1 MAKRYLGMLQSF
13 VGSIS
18 HVRSR
23 TPTALRTRARPPRPR
38 PLRARRHQSRSAGAR
53 PLGETAKRRAEK
65 AERAETSN
73 RWEMEP
79 FPTMARSGGNRR
91 KLAETPCRNSA
102 RETVSSFAVSATG
115 CTPSRDW
122 HIASGNCG
130 NSLQILCQASPLRL
144 SASAANGDTSRVY
157 LMRIQRFR
165 TSLQPCRDRRI
176 RRAPA
181 CPAGNSASPS
191 TSRW

>member
-1 MAKRYLGMLQSF
+1 MIGPD
-13 VGSIS
+13 VPWSI
-18 HVRSR
+18 RR
-23 TPTALRTRARPPRPR
+23 RAAPRKPANLHRPR
-38 PLRARRHQSRSAGAR
+38 RITCVSQQQFRTSQKDRRKYRKYRKPRQRSVR
-53 PLGETAKRRAEK
+53 DFLGNDINKLE
-65 AERAETSN
+65 SHGSL
-73 RWEMEP
+73 
-79 FPTMARSGGNRR
+79 SGVWRKPDRNRR

-181 CPAGNSASPS
+181 CPAGNSAGPS

>member
-1 MAKRYLGMLQSF
+1 MLQSF
-13 VGSIS
+13 VGSFS

-23 TPTALRTRARPPRPR
+23 TPTALQTRARPPR

-53 PLGETAKRRAEK
+53 PLDETAKRRAEK

-73 RWEMEP
+73 RWEMGP
-79 FPTMARSGGNRR
+79 FPTRARSGGNRR
-91 KLAETPCRNSA
+91 KLAETPCTNSA
-102 RETVSSFAVSATG
+102 RETVCSFAVSATRG
-115 CTPSRDW
+115 TPPCDW

-130 NSLQILCQASPLRL
+130 NSLQIPWQASRLRL
-144 SASAANGDTSRVY
+144 SASAPNGGTSPVC

-165 TSLQPCRDRRI
+165 TSLRPCRDRRI

-181 CPAGNSASPS
+181 CPAGNSAGPS